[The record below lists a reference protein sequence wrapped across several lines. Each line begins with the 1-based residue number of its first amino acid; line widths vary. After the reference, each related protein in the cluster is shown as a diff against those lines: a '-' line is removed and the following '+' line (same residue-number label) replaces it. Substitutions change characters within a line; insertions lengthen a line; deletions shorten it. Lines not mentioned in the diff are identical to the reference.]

1 MSSALN
7 WLHSSSPSSRRN
19 RGAYVA
25 PSSGWGVACASP
37 VSTDES
43 TSINRSAPSSESTA
57 VSAGVVASY
66 GMPTLRCA
74 YTGPVSRPL
83 SIRMIDTPVSSS
95 PARIACA
102 MGAAPRQRGS
112 RDACTL
118 IAPKRGRSSRG
129 SGRICPYAATT
140 MTSGAVDR
148 MASTAPVSR
157 MRDGAST
164 SIPACAATSRIGR
177 GAGAPRLPGRSGCVT
192 TATTSCSTTHL
203 RRGGTANCGVP
214 IKTILMVPRQPANIA
229 RASDGADDL
238 GFLRLRGE
246 VELAECAFID
256 ARRKQDAVEVI
267 NLVLH
272 GACEQTVALHP
283 HLLTVTVEALR
294 DDAFAP

>member
-37 VSTDES
+37 VSTDER

-57 VSAGVVASY
+57 VSASVVASY

-83 SIRMIDTPVSSS
+83 SIRMIDTPVSLS

-102 MGAAPRQRGS
+102 IGAAPRQRGS

-118 IAPKRGRSSRG
+118 IAPNRSRCSSG

-140 MTSGAVDR
+140 MASGAFAR
-148 MASTAPVSR
+148 MASMAPGSR
-157 MRDGAST
+157 IRAGVNT
-164 SIPACAATSRIGR
+164 SIPASAATSRTGR
-177 GAGAPRLPGRSGCVT
+177 GAGAPRLPGRSGCDT
-192 TATTSCSTTHL
+192 TATTSCFSTQ
-203 RRGGTANCGVP
+203 RRSDGTANSAVP
-214 IKTILMVPRQPANIA
+214 MKTVLTVPRQPANIA

-238 GFLRLRGE
+238 WFLRLRGE
-246 VELAECAFID
+246 VELAERAFVD
-256 ARRKQDAVEVI
+256 ACRKQDAVEVI